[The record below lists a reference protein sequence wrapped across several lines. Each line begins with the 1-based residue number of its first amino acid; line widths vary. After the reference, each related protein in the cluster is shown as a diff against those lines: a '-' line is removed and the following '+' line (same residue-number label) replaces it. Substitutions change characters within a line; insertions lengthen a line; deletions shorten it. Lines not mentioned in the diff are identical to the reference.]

1 MATSSHHRS
10 ATSTAA
16 PLVRPRCTIHPT
28 AIIGEKA
35 QLIGPHNID
44 LGENVIIQPHAQIR
58 AEHGNV
64 SIGRNS
70 TVAERAVVGVEKGG
84 DEEGGDVIIGAN
96 VSIEG
101 SAVVEA
107 FSIGDGSVVEVKSKV
122 RKGAVLGKW
131 CKVAAMSTV
140 EPGEELQD
148 FVVVFGD
155 GKQRIDATMK
165 GRSDVRDAKD
175 LGHEKMMDLLRKL
188 IPNAAAKWA

>member
-1 MATSSHHRS
+1 MQSG
-10 ATSTAA
+10 
-16 PLVRPRCTIHPT
+16 
-28 AIIGEKA
+28 IGNDCIRTRR
-35 QLIGPHNID
+35 LID
-44 LGENVIIQPHAQIR
+44 DSVM
-58 AEHGNV
+58 
-64 SIGRNS
+64 
-70 TVAERAVVGVEKGG
+70 
-84 DEEGGDVIIGAN
+84 EEGTEDFTDSAHTPPLRR
-96 VSIEG
+96 VS
-101 SAVVEA
+101 VD

-175 LGHEKMMDLLRKL
+175 LGHEKMMDLLHLKDGGPERSTSAGMASQRRDGFFKRKCQERHCDETTTWVVPRTDCL
-188 IPNAAAKWA
+188 PVTAVG